1 MLNKNRF
8 FADFR
13 VHAKF
18 SEALYCPAPSEKQQI
33 EVKFW
38 IWGPITVYYNMT
50 VPNLDFK
57 KHSTLIW
64 IFRWSICLD
73 SGILKKT
80 LTW

>member
-1 MLNKNRF
+1 MLNKKRF

-38 IWGPITVYYNMT
+38 IWGPITV
-50 VPNLDFK
+50 
-57 KHSTLIW
+57 
-64 IFRWSICLD
+64 
-73 SGILKKT
+73 
-80 LTW
+80 